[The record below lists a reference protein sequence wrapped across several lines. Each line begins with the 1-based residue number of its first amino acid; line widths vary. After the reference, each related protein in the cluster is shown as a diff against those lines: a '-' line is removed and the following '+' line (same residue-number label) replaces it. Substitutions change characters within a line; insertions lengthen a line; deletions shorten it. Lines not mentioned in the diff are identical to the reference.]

1 MMKKTIAV
9 LLLTVLC
16 LTVLTSCDFSKGLV
30 GELFGEQPADV
41 GELSGDVIDA
51 QPAIPGGYYTKIPK
65 LVKVGYLS
73 AVLITDGGRQTI
85 ELANA
90 DALQNWSGYL
100 EFAYDPDAV
109 LLIKAYA
116 CYDDSD
122 FVSYRYLVENSVS
135 YRDTLDIYTIDEI
148 ERKQI
153 GKFDADYVQGIYVKI
168 PMEAFAPGSNMLYIF
183 GDPTNVTI
191 DGWVLEEHIEIFAY
205 TADDEV
211 WIEPIEP
218 IETETVAPEVEE
230 TLEETVEEMTYPA
243 EDTTE

>member
-1 MMKKTIAV
+1 MKKTIAM
-9 LLLTVLC
+9 LLLIALC
-16 LTVLTSCDFSKGLV
+16 ATVLTSCDFSGGLV
-30 GELFGEQPADV
+30 GELFGEQQADV
-41 GELSGDVIDA
+41 DVLPGDVINV
-51 QPAIPGGYYTKIPK
+51 QPVIRIPK

-100 EFAYDPDAV
+100 EVQYDPDAV

-122 FVSYRYLVENSVS
+122 FVSYRYLVENYVS
-135 YRDTLDIYTIDEI
+135 YRDTLDLYTIDEI

-153 GKFDADYVQGIYVKI
+153 GKFDADYVQGIYIKI

-183 GDPTNVTI
+183 GDPTAVTI

-211 WIEPIEP
+211 CIEPMDPIEP
-218 IETETVAPEVEE
+218 ATILPDVE
-230 TLEETVEEMTYPA
+230 
-243 EDTTE
+243 

>member
-1 MMKKTIAV
+1 MKKTIAT
-9 LLLTVLC
+9 LLLTALC
-16 LTVLTSCDFSKGLV
+16 LTVLTSCDLSGGLV
-30 GELFGEQPADV
+30 GELLGEQPADV
-41 GELSGDVIDA
+41 DVLPGVVIDM
-51 QPAIPGGYYTKIPK
+51 QPVIPGDYYTKIPK

-100 EFAYDPDAV
+100 EVQYDPDAV

-122 FVSYRYLVENSVS
+122 FVSYRYLVENYVS
-135 YRDTLDIYTIDEI
+135 YRDTLDLYTIDEI

-153 GKFDADYVQGIYVKI
+153 GKFDADYVQGIYIKI

-183 GDPTNVTI
+183 GDPTAVTI

-211 WIEPIEP
+211 CIEPIDP
-218 IETETVAPEVEE
+218 IEPTTILPDVE
-230 TLEETVEEMTYPA
+230 
-243 EDTTE
+243 